1 MNIWSFS
8 SKLTYRLL
16 IWAAFSVLVSV
27 ITVFL
32 SDPFIRGLGVQFLAW
47 GVIDGAI
54 ALFGKQASEK
64 RKVKV
69 QESGLDESEAKES
82 RWLERILWINTSLD
96 VFYILGGFWLMQS
109 WGAESLQWK
118 GHGVGIIIQGGF
130 LFFFDFFH
138 AFSLRNL
145 RII

>member
-1 MNIWSFS
+1 
-8 SKLTYRLL
+8 LV
-16 IWAAFSVLVSV
+16 WAAFSVLVSV
-27 ITVFL
+27 ITIFL
-32 SDPFIRGLGVQFLAW
+32 SDPFMRGLGIQFLAW

-64 RKVKV
+64 RKLKV
-69 QESGLDESEAKES
+69 QQSGLAESEAKES
-82 RWLERILWINTSLD
+82 RWLERILWINTGLD
-96 VFYILGGFWLMQS
+96 VLYVIGGVWLMQS
-109 WGAESLQWK
+109 WGAESLLWK

-138 AFSLRNL
+138 AFSLQSL